1 MPTEPRPLVLIV
13 DDDEEIARILSFTL
27 ENNGFATASAYDG
40 PDGMRQGM
48 DRSFDL
54 FVIDQMM
61 PGMLGIEVAHQLTL
75 RGRASRDR
83 IVLITAG
90 PIPSRA
96 ADYVFRVLR
105 KPFDLEEFVPL
116 LRSMVHHD
124 GPPVA

>member
-1 MPTEPRPLVLIV
+1 MPIEPRPSVLIV
-13 DDDEEIARILSFTL
+13 DDDEEIARMLSFTL
-27 ENNGFATASAYDG
+27 ENNGFETASACDG
-40 PDGMRQGM
+40 PDGMRQGL

-54 FVIDQMM
+54 FVLDQMM

-96 ADYVFRVLR
+96 ADYVFRVIR
-105 KPFDLEEFVPL
+105 KPFELEEFVPL
-116 LRSMVHHD
+116 LRSMIRRD
-124 GPPVA
+124 WPPVD